1 MCISR
6 DGNNVASLW
15 PMWCLNTDG
24 KAEFEMDFKMIMSFL
39 ALKKAFA
46 ENEEIQE
53 MAQNNF
59 VMLNLMV

>member
-1 MCISR
+1 M
-6 DGNNVASLW
+6 ASLW
-15 PMWCLNTDG
+15 PTWRLNADG
-24 KAEFEMDFKMIMSFL
+24 MAEFEMDFKIIMSFL
-39 ALKKAFA
+39 ALKKSFA